1 MAATTEPP
9 VQTGP
14 VTSRIP
20 AHLRGW
26 ARLCLIVA
34 CVVAT
39 FAAVLATGLGGG
51 GAAQTM
57 SNVGLCLGA
66 ISAAVACLF
75 RARSFRGRLRWGW
88 AFVGLGVLSWGLGQ
102 ACWVYLESFRGDE
115 VPFPSLADVGY
126 LGMVVLT
133 PIGLMIMP
141 SAAQA
146 LANRARSVLD
156 GLMVAASLVLMA
168 WIFVVE
174 PLIRAGGDSA
184 LALYISLTYPL
195 GDVVIVT
202 IVIYMLA
209 LQRSRGRTFSQL
221 ALVGAGIVAFAISDI
236 GYAYLNLIGVY
247 ASGGPSDIGWFV
259 GFSLILLA
267 ARKPAPPATGAM
279 PADEAAPADDNKTG
293 EGGQPFG
300 VLLPY
305 VVVLAALFT
314 SVVWFARNGQSDSFV
329 AYTRSA
335 LILLIVGRQLL
346 TLLENRN
353 LTRNLEARVADRT
366 AKLFASEQRFH
377 ALVQHSSDVVTVV
390 STEAEVLYQSESVQR
405 VFGYQAHWLSGR
417 RLTNL
422 IDRESAARLAEALR
436 SVAGRP
442 YATTV
447 LELTVRHRDR
457 RERQAEM
464 TITNLLGDSSVGG
477 LVLNTRDI
485 SERKELQDQLVH
497 EAYHDAL
504 TQLANRALFRERVGE
519 ALQGRRRTDD
529 VTVLFLDLDG
539 FKEVND
545 SLGHLA
551 GDQLLVQV
559 ADRLRES
566 VRDGDVV
573 ARFGGDEFAVL
584 IRSAIGAPDA
594 EMVAGRIVEGLHAPF
609 GIDGR
614 EIHVQA
620 SIGLASAGMSTGA
633 GAAVVLHDAETDGAE
648 QLMRNAD
655 LAMYKAKSAGGSGFA
670 SYDPQ
675 MLSGLVERLELEAD
689 LRMALERGELK
700 LHYQPTIDLADSR
713 VVGFEALVRWQHPT
727 RGLISPLDFIPI
739 AEGTGLI
746 VPLGRWVIAESCRQ
760 AVEWSARNGGDPV
773 KIAVNVSVRQFDR
786 SDLPTMVGEVLA
798 ETGMPADRLCLE
810 MTESVLMTDT
820 EENLAQ
826 LVRLKELGVTLAIDD
841 FGTGYSSLAYL
852 RRFPVDTLKIDRSFV
867 ERLGEET
874 DDAALANTIVQLGR
888 SLGMSTVAEGIEEY
902 GQLAALREMGCDYAQ
917 GFYFSRPVPAA
928 EAGRLL
934 SESAGADL
942 TAAA

>member
-1 MAATTEPP
+1 MAASTDMPTGRVPP
-9 VQTGP
+9 
-14 VTSRIP
+14 
-20 AHLRGW
+20 HLRGW
-26 ARLCLIVA
+26 ARLCAVIA
-34 CVVAT
+34 CVVALV
-39 FAAVLATGLGGG
+39 AAVLTTGAGGPE
-51 GAAQTM
+51 ASQTI
-57 SNVGLCLGA
+57 SNVGLCVAA
-66 ISAAVACLF
+66 ISAAIGCLV
-75 RARSFRGRLRWGW
+75 RARTFTGRMRLGW
-88 AFVGLGVLSWGLGQ
+88 ALIGLGVLSWGLGQ

-115 VPFPSLADVGY
+115 VPFPSQADIGY
-126 LGMVVLT
+126 VGMVLLT
-133 PIGLMIMP
+133 PAGLLILP

-156 GLMVAASLVLMA
+156 GLMVATSLVLIA

-174 PLIRAGGDSA
+174 PLIKAGGDSA
-184 LALYISLTYPL
+184 LALYISLSYPL
-195 GDVVIVT
+195 GDVVIIT
-202 IVIYMLA
+202 IVVYMLA
-209 LQRSRGRTFSQL
+209 LQRQRGANFSHL
-221 ALVGAGIVAFAISDI
+221 MLVGAGIAAFAISDI

-247 ASGGPSDIGWFV
+247 ASGGPTDIGWFV

-267 ARKPAPPATGAM
+267 ARKPVPVTS
-279 PADEAAPADDNKTG
+279 AAPAQDDG
-293 EGGQPFG
+293 AGGQPFG

-305 VVVLAALFT
+305 VAVLAALFT
-314 SVVWFARNGQSDSFV
+314 SVVWFARTGGSSAFV
-329 AYTRSA
+329 SYTRSA

-346 TLLENRN
+346 TLLENRS

-366 AKLFASEQRFH
+366 AELFASEQRFH

-390 STEAEVLYQSESVQR
+390 SPEAEVLYQSESVQR
-405 VFGYQAHWLSGR
+405 VFGYPAHWLTGR

-422 IDRESAARLAEALR
+422 IDPESASRLAGALR

-457 RERQAEM
+457 RLRQAEM
-464 TITNLLGDSSVGG
+464 TITNLLGDPSVGG

-504 TQLANRALFRERVGE
+504 TQLANRALFRERVAE
-519 ALQGRRRTDD
+519 ALAGRRRRDD

-566 VRDGDVV
+566 VRDGDIV

-584 IRSAIGAPDA
+584 IESPVGAPDA
-594 EMVAGRIVEGLHAPF
+594 EFVARRIVEGLEAPF
-609 GIDGR
+609 LIDGR
-614 EIHVQA
+614 DIHVQA
-620 SIGLASAGMSTGA
+620 SIGLAAAGLLRDS
-633 GAAVVLHDAETDGAE
+633 DSDGAE

-689 LRMALERGELK
+689 LRLALERGELAV
-700 LHYQPTIDLADSR
+700 HYQPTIELATNR
-713 VVGFEALVRWQHPT
+713 IVGFEALVRWHHPT

-746 VPLGRWVIAESCRQ
+746 VPLGRWVIAEACRQ
-760 AVEWSARNGGDPV
+760 AMEWSAQGAGDPV
-773 KIAVNVSVRQFDR
+773 KMAVNVSVRQFDR
-786 SDLPTMVGEVLA
+786 CDLPAIVGEVLA
-798 ETGMPADRLCLE
+798 ETGMPAGQLCLE

-826 LVRLKELGVTLAIDD
+826 LVRLKALGLTLAIDD

-867 ERLGEET
+867 ERLGEQT
-874 DDAALANTIVQLGR
+874 DDSALANTIVQLGQ

-902 GQLAALREMGCDYAQ
+902 GQLAALREMGCEYAQ
-917 GFYFSRPVPAA
+917 GYYFARPLPAG

-934 SESAGADL
+934 RDSSGAGL
-942 TAAA
+942 SAAA

>member
-1 MAATTEPP
+1 MSLMAARTEPP
-9 VQTGP
+9 VQTGT
-14 VTSRIP
+14 VASRVP
-20 AHLRGW
+20 RHLRGW
-26 ARLCLIVA
+26 PRLCVA
-34 CVVAT
+34 VAT
-39 FAAVLATGLGGG
+39 VVTLFGAVLSTGAGGPD
-51 GAAQTM
+51 ASQTI
-57 SNVGLCLGA
+57 SNVGLCVAA
-66 ISAAVACLF
+66 ISAAVGCLF
-75 RARSFRGRLRWGW
+75 RAKSFGGRMRWGW
-88 AFVGLGVLSWGLGQ
+88 ALIGLGVLSWGLGQ
-102 ACWVYLESFRGDE
+102 ACWVYLETFRGDE
-115 VPFPSLADVGY
+115 APFPSQADIGY
-126 LGMVVLT
+126 LGMVLLA
-133 PIGLMIMP
+133 PAGLLILP

-195 GDVVIVT
+195 GDVVIIT
-202 IVIYMLA
+202 IVVYMLA
-209 LQRSRGRTFSQL
+209 LQRQRGNNFGHL

-236 GYAYLNLIGVY
+236 GYAYLNLVGAY
-247 ASGGPSDIGWFV
+247 ASGGVTDIGWFA

-267 ARKPAPPATGAM
+267 ARKPVPPM
-279 PADEAAPADDNKTG
+279 PAETAEEPEISG

-305 VVVLAALFT
+305 VAVLAALVT
-314 SVVWFARNGQSDSFV
+314 SVVWFARTGQGNAFV

-366 AKLFASEQRFH
+366 AELFASEQRFH

-390 STEAEVLYQSESVQR
+390 STEAVVLYQSESVQR
-405 VFGYQAHWLSGR
+405 VFGYPAQWLTGR

-422 IDRESAARLAEALR
+422 IDAESAARLAEALR

-447 LELTVRHRDR
+447 LELGVRHRDR
-457 RERQAEM
+457 RRRRAEM
-464 TITNLLGDSSVGG
+464 TITNLLGDPSVGG

-519 ALQGRRRTDD
+519 ALHGRRRTDD

-551 GDQLLVQV
+551 GDELLVQV

-566 VRDGDVV
+566 VRDGDIV

-584 IRSAIGAPDA
+584 IESPIGAPDA
-594 EMVAGRIVEGLHAPF
+594 ELVAQRIVEGLHEPF
-609 GIDGR
+609 AIDAR
-614 EIHVQA
+614 DIHVQA
-620 SIGLASAGMSTGA
+620 SIGLASAGISGGA
-633 GAAVVLHDAETDGAE
+633 GAAGLRPDIDSDGAE
-648 QLMRNAD
+648 RLMRNAD

-670 SYDPQ
+670 SYHPQ

-689 LRMALERGELK
+689 LRLALERGELE
-700 LHYQPTIDLADSR
+700 LHYQPTIDLENGR

-746 VPLGRWVIAESCRQ
+746 VPLGRWVMAEACRQ
-760 AVEWSARNGGDPV
+760 AMAWSAAGADRPI
-773 KIAVNVSVRQFDR
+773 KMAVNVSVRQFDR
-786 SDLPTMVGEVLA
+786 SDLPSVVGEVLA
-798 ETGMPADRLCLE
+798 ETGMPAGQLCLE

-826 LVRLKELGVTLAIDD
+826 LVRLKALGVALAIDD

-867 ERLGEET
+867 ERLGEQT
-874 DDAALANTIVQLGR
+874 DDAALANTIVQLGQ

-917 GFYFSRPVPAA
+917 GYYFSRPVPAA

-934 SESAGADL
+934 LATDAGL
-942 TAAA
+942 PTAA